1 MIPLT
6 DLINR
11 IIRLVNRTFHNTL
24 FKTTSTFE
32 TLYLRSIGVKS
43 GKGCQY
49 NGWTSVFKCNN
60 SEISIGNNC
69 IFNSNRYTNHI
80 GINHSCILTT
90 IIPSASLQIGKQCG
104 FSGCSITA
112 FERIEIGN
120 NVRVGANCVIADGD
134 FHLDDPR
141 TPSPK
146 PIKIHDN
153 VWLGYGVIVMKGV
166 TIGENTIIG
175 MNSIVTKDI
184 PANCIAAGNPCKII
198 KEIKKQ

>member
-1 MIPLT
+1 MISLSE
-6 DLINR
+6 LINK
-11 IIRLVNRTFHNTL
+11 IIRRFNLLYHNFL
-24 FKTTSTFE
+24 FKTISNIEF
-32 TLYLRSIGVKS
+32 LYLRSIGVNIK
-43 GKGCQY
+43 KGCQF
-49 NGWTSVFKCNN
+49 NGWTSVFKCDH
-60 SEISIGNNC
+60 SQISIGNHC
-69 IFNSNRYTNHI
+69 IFNSNQYTNHI
-80 GINHSCILTT
+80 GINHNCILTT
-90 IIPSASLQIGKQCG
+90 ISSKASLYIGNQCG

-112 FERIEIGN
+112 FTSIEIGN

-134 FHLDDPR
+134 FHLDDSR

-184 PANCIAAGNPCKII
+184 PANCIAAGNPCKVI
-198 KEIKKQ
+198 KEIKI